1 MATYCGHSNAPA
13 ENALKEEKDKKKA
26 GPPIVRLWRH
36 IKDVVKPTDDDC

>member
-13 ENALKEEKDKKKA
+13 ENALKEEKDKKA

-36 IKDVVKPTDDDC
+36 IKDVVKATDDDC